1 MKIVAFLGFEVRGVR
16 LFSSWSLDSELVY
29 CPTLR
34 ILIMRL
40 LLKSELMIPLSLFQ
54 LDAKVSSS
62 YENEHG

>member
-1 MKIVAFLGFEVRGVR
+1 VRIVAFLGFIGRGVC
-16 LFSSWSLDSELVY
+16 LFASWSLDSELAY

-34 ILIMRL
+34 ALIVRL

-54 LDAKVSSS
+54 LDSKVSSS